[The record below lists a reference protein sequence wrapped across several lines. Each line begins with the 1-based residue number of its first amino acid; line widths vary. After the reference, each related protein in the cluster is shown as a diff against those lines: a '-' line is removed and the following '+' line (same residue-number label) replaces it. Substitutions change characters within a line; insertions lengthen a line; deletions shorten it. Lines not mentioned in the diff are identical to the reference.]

1 MNDTDVICPKGVTPV
16 YQTQYEKWLGSPTL
30 TDEQRA
36 ELAALDR
43 EEVSDRFY
51 RTLAF
56 GTAGL
61 RGVMGMGLNR
71 MNEYIVRQA
80 TDAFAAVIR
89 KAGLADRGICI
100 CYDCRIN
107 SRFYAE
113 EAAHVMRCRGIP
125 VYLFRDCRPTP
136 QLSFAVRHFGAAAGV
151 NVTASHN
158 TKEYNGF
165 KVYWQGGAQ
174 LPTHMADLVAAEM
187 EHIDPLAPR
196 LVCAHPAP
204 LTWLEADFDG
214 LYIDAVLKCAI
225 APEHLAAQAFP
236 IVYTPFHGVG
246 GAIAPEVLRRA
257 GLSNMVFVEEQ
268 MAPDGTFPTVKSPNP
283 EDPAGF
289 ALAIEYAK
297 KHGIDFIVGTDPDAD
312 RVGIVVRDK
321 DGNYVP
327 VSGNRTG
334 SLLLHY
340 ILTVGRQKGILPAH
354 PALVKT
360 IVTSAL
366 PRVIAEKNGCASFST
381 FTGFKYMAE
390 KLAQLEAEGKY
401 RYVMAYE
408 ESYGYMVGDHAR
420 DKDGV
425 VGALLLCE
433 MAAWYRSR
441 GMTVLEGLEEV
452 FRLYGA
458 FGEVTRSVMLPGQ
471 DGAQRMARIMEA
483 LRRQP
488 PAVMGGIPVR
498 AWRDYET
505 GRRQEGDTVTDTDL
519 CGSNVLFYELATGE
533 SLVVRP
539 SGTEPKIKVY
549 ALMEG
554 ATAEEADQRAAACAL
569 QAEQQL
575 LAL

>member
-1 MNDTDVICPKGVTPV
+1 MVQSH
-16 YQTQYEKWLGSPTL
+16 YQRWLNAPILTQAQK
-30 TDEQRA
+30 Q
-36 ELAALDR
+36 ELAALD
-43 EEVSDRFY
+43 ESQISDRFY
-51 RTLAF
+51 RTLGF

-61 RGVMGMGLNR
+61 RGIMGMGLNR

-80 TDAFAAVIR
+80 TDAFAAVIC
-89 KAGLADRGICI
+89 KAGLADKGICI

-107 SRFYAE
+107 SRFYAQ

-125 VYLFRDCRPTP
+125 VWLFRDCRPTP
-136 QLSFAVRHFGAAAGV
+136 QLSFAVRHFGAAAGI

-158 TKEYNGF
+158 TKEYSGF

-196 LVCAHPAP
+196 LESESPAS
-204 LTWLEADFDG
+204 LTWLEADFDE
-214 LYIDAVLKCAI
+214 LYIDAVLQCAI
-225 APEHLAAQAFP
+225 APEHLKEQAFP

-246 GAIAPEVLRRA
+246 GAIVPEVLRRA
-257 GLSNMVFVEEQ
+257 GLNNIVFVEEQ

-283 EDPAGF
+283 EDPAGCT
-289 ALAIEYAK
+289 LAVEYAK
-297 KHGIDFIVGTDPDAD
+297 RHDIDFLVGTDPDAD
-312 RVGIVVRDK
+312 RVGIVVRDSE
-321 DGNYVP
+321 GNYVP

-340 ILTVGRQKGILPAH
+340 ILTVGREKGILPPH

-390 KLAQLEAEGKY
+390 KVAQLEEEGKY

-408 ESYGYMVGDHAR
+408 ESYGYMIGDHAR

-471 DGAQRMARIMEA
+471 DGAARMAHIMER
-483 LRRQP
+483 LRKEP
-488 PAVMGGIPVR
+488 PAVVGGIPVR

-505 GRRQEGDTVTDTDL
+505 GRRYENGAVTDADL
-519 CGSNVLFYELATGE
+519 KGSNVLFYELDTGE
-533 SLVVRP
+533 SLAVRP

-554 ATAEEADQRAAACAL
+554 RTAREADERAAACAAA
-569 QAEQQL
+569 AESQL

>member
-1 MNDTDVICPKGVTPV
+1 MYPIPYQQWLNAPVLTP
-16 YQTQYEKWLGSPTL
+16 
-30 TDEQRA
+30 DQRA
-36 ELAALDR
+36 ELAALDDGQIN
-43 EEVSDRFY
+43 DRFY

-89 KAGLADRGICI
+89 KAGLAEKGICI

-107 SRFYAE
+107 SRFYAQ

-136 QLSFAVRHFGAAAGV
+136 QLSFAVRHFGAAAGI

-165 KVYWQGGAQ
+165 KVYWQDGAQ

-187 EHIDPLAPR
+187 EHIDPLSPR
-196 LVCAHPAP
+196 LECADPAP
-204 LTWLEADFDG
+204 LTWLEADFDE
-214 LYIDAVLKCAI
+214 LYINAVLQCAV
-225 APEHLAAQAFP
+225 APEHLAQQAFP
-236 IVYTPFHGVG
+236 VVYTPFHGVG

-257 GLSNMVFVEEQ
+257 GLTNLVFVEEQ

-297 KHGIDFIVGTDPDAD
+297 KHDIDFIVGTDPDAD
-312 RVGIVVRDK
+312 RVGIVVRDNE
-321 DGNYVP
+321 GNYVP

-340 ILTVGRQKGILPAH
+340 ILTAGREKGVLPQH

-366 PRVIAEKNGCASFST
+366 PRIIAERNGCTSFST

-390 KLAQLEAEGKY
+390 KVAQLEREGTH
-401 RYVMAYE
+401 RFVLAYE

-441 GMTVLEGLEEV
+441 GMTVLDGLEEV

-471 DGAQRMARIMEA
+471 DGAARMARIMER
-483 LRRQP
+483 LRQQP
-488 PAVMGGIPVR
+488 PAQMGGIPVR
-498 AWRDYET
+498 AWRDYDT
-505 GRRQEGDTVTDTDL
+505 GKRHEGETVTDTDL
-519 CGSNVLFYELATGE
+519 QGSNVLLYELATGE
-533 SLVVRP
+533 TLVVRP

-554 ATAEEADQRAAACAL
+554 ATAREADERAAACAL

>member
-1 MNDTDVICPKGVTPV
+1 MHQIH
-16 YQTQYEKWLGSPTL
+16 YQRWLGSPTL
-30 TDEQRA
+30 TVQQRA
-36 ELAALDR
+36 ELASLTEDQI
-43 EEVSDRFY
+43 SDRFY
-51 RTLAF
+51 RTLGF

-80 TDAFAAVIR
+80 ADAFAAVIC
-89 KAGLADRGICI
+89 KAGLADKGICI

-125 VYLFRDCRPTP
+125 VWLFRYGRPTP
-136 QLSFAVRHFGAAAGV
+136 QLSFAVRHFGAAAGI
-151 NVTASHN
+151 NITASHN

-196 LVCAHPAP
+196 PESEHPAS
-204 LTWLEADFDG
+204 LTWLEADFDA
-214 LYIDAVLKCAI
+214 LYIQAVLRCAI
-225 APEHLAAQAFP
+225 APEHLREQAFP

-246 GAIAPEVLRRA
+246 GAIVPEVLRRA
-257 GLSNMVFVEEQ
+257 GLEHMVFVEEQ

-289 ALAIEYAK
+289 TLAIAYAK
-297 KHGIDFIVGTDPDAD
+297 RHDIDFLVGTDPDSD

-321 DGNYVP
+321 EGNYVP

-340 ILTVGRQKGILPAH
+340 ILTVGKEKGILPDH

-390 KLAQLEAEGKY
+390 QVAALEKEGKY

-408 ESYGYMVGDHAR
+408 ESYGYMIGDHAR

-441 GMTVLEGLEEV
+441 GMTVLEGLEEI

-471 DGAQRMARIMEA
+471 DGAARMAHIMER
-483 LRRQP
+483 LRQEP
-488 PAVMGGIPVR
+488 PAEMGGIPVR

-505 GRRQEGDTVTDTDL
+505 GKRYAGAAVTDADL
-519 CGSNVLFYELATGE
+519 KGSNVLFYELDTGE

-549 ALMEG
+549 ALMKG
-554 ATAEEADQRAAACAL
+554 DTAQEADERAAACAAA
-569 QAEQQL
+569 AEAQL

>member
-1 MNDTDVICPKGVTPV
+1 MHQIH
-16 YQTQYEKWLGSPTL
+16 YQRWLGSPTL
-30 TDEQRA
+30 TIQQRA
-36 ELAALDR
+36 ELASLTEDQI
-43 EEVSDRFY
+43 SDRFY
-51 RTLAF
+51 RTLGF

-80 TDAFAAVIR
+80 TDAFAAVIC
-89 KAGLADRGICI
+89 KAGLADKGICI

-125 VYLFRDCRPTP
+125 VWLFRDCRPTP
-136 QLSFAVRHFGAAAGV
+136 QLSFAVRHFGAAAGI

-196 LVCAHPAP
+196 PESEHPAP
-204 LTWLEADFDG
+204 LTWLEADFDA
-214 LYIDAVLKCAI
+214 LYIQAVLRCAI
-225 APEHLAAQAFP
+225 APEHLREQAFP

-246 GAIAPEVLRRA
+246 GAIVPEVLRRA
-257 GLSNMVFVEEQ
+257 GLEHMVFVEEQ

-289 ALAIEYAK
+289 TLAIAYAK
-297 KHGIDFIVGTDPDAD
+297 RHDIDFLVGTDPDSD

-321 DGNYVP
+321 EGNYVP

-340 ILTVGRQKGILPAH
+340 ILTVGKEKGVLPDH

-390 KLAQLEAEGKY
+390 QVAALEKEGKY

-408 ESYGYMVGDHAR
+408 ESYGYMIGDHAR

-441 GMTVLEGLEEV
+441 GMTVLEGLEEI

-471 DGAQRMARIMEA
+471 DGAARMAHIMER
-483 LRRQP
+483 LRQEP
-488 PAVMGGIPVR
+488 PAEMGGIPVR

-505 GRRQEGDTVTDTDL
+505 GKRYAGAAVTDADL
-519 CGSNVLFYELATGE
+519 KGSNVLFYELDTGE

-549 ALMEG
+549 ALMKG
-554 ATAEEADQRAAACAL
+554 DTAQEADERAAACAAA
-569 QAEQQL
+569 AEAQL